1 MMNDTTDNCAL
12 LTAKFSHCSVSN
24 LVANDPFTASAGET
38 KRNEYQP
45 SVHITNCCANS
56 DDPSKFAGEIL
67 ADLQSTESRVSKESG
82 ETVVALG
89 SFWESISASVAE
101 LARRTSP
108 FLQGGEA
115 NNGFEYLGMDF
126 ILSYSDGKPVAY
138 LLEVNAP
145 PAQDTA
151 TGLSY
156 AEELHDTVI
165 RDIFSLWIFPKVNEF
180 GPEVPGGWRCVYK
193 EPKRELVKE
202 SKFIAPSKAAIL
214 NKIRWALYEQKISR
228 RQEDGP
234 PPEFRDDEISFRRS
248 SISSAQLVA
257 AISAY
262 ARSYFPYF
270 DDKGGSQSQASQQKA
285 FFENAGGS
293 QVPVQVINA
302 VCSSLRC
309 RNRSVI
315 GYSTQAAAKD
325 VLRTLLGATHHDI
338 FLGANATSLLSIL
351 AAQYTRSGF
360 LKKSDEIVISSENHL
375 ANVKPWVQAASTVGA
390 TVKWWNPSAAPI
402 EEVLSSRTRLV
413 AVPHCSNILGQI
425 IDVIS
430 IRKAVDQV
438 TLGAAHVIV
447 DGVTAVPHC
456 FAAVDEMD
464 VEWYVVSCHKLFGP
478 HLGALCG
485 RSSAVEKIVFKGEKP
500 TDVLEIGTV
509 SYEACAGIQGLGEYF
524 GQLSMYSSDR
534 CNQSSFTEN
543 EQKARQTSN
552 QSSSEGILRKS
563 RNEAIEESTAL
574 RLTTAGV
581 KEAYRLIRLVETPLV
596 DLLLTCLERST
607 KVRVIENSGVKLV
620 SRLPIVSFR
629 HAEIPSSTIVE
640 ICNKAGVV
648 CRCGTFLCT
657 GLLQNDYDFDYTNDI
672 LRFSFAHY
680 NCSYEVQYAIQVLES
695 LPGWF

>member
-1 MMNDTTDNCAL
+1 
-12 LTAKFSHCSVSN
+12 VSN
-24 LVANDPFTASAGET
+24 LVANDPFTVSAGET

-56 DDPSKFAGEIL
+56 HDPSKFAGEIL
-67 ADLQSTESRVSKESG
+67 ADLQSMESRLSKESG

-89 SFWESISASVAE
+89 SFWDSISASVAE
-101 LARRTSP
+101 LSRRTWP

-115 NNGFEYLGMDF
+115 NGGFEYLGMDF

-156 AEELHDTVI
+156 AEDLHDTVI
-165 RDIFSLWIFPKVNEF
+165 CDIFSLWVFPKVNGF
-180 GPEVPGGWRCVYK
+180 GPEVPGGWACVHK
-193 EPKRELVKE
+193 EPKPDALKE
-202 SKFIAPSKAAIL
+202 ATFIAPSKAAIL

-234 PPEFRDDEISFRRS
+234 PPEFCDNKISIATVQS
-248 SISSAQLVA
+248 VA
-257 AISAY
+257 DMFSAY
-262 ARSYFPYF
+262 ARAYFPYF
-270 DDKGGSQSQASQQKA
+270 GDRAGSQSRVLHQQA

-309 RNRSVI
+309 RNRSVM
-315 GYSTQAAAKD
+315 GSSNKAAAKD
-325 VLRTLLGATHHDI
+325 VLRTILGATHHDI
-338 FLGANATSLLSIL
+338 FLGANASSLLSVL
-351 AAQYTRSGF
+351 AAQYARSGF

-375 ANVKPWVQAASTVGA
+375 ANVTPWVVAASTVGA
-390 TVKWWNPSAAPI
+390 IVKWWNPEVATI

-413 AVPHCSNILGQI
+413 AVPHASNILGQLR
-425 IDVIS
+425 DLAS

-447 DGVTAVPHC
+447 DGVAAVPHC

-464 VEWYVVSCHKLFGP
+464 VDWYVVSCHKLFGP

-485 RSSAVEKIVFKGEKP
+485 RLSAVEKIVFKGEKP
-500 TDVLEIGTV
+500 TDALEIGTV

-524 GQLSMYSSDR
+524 GQLSMYSSDQR
-534 CNQSSFTEN
+534 KQTCFTDD
-543 EQKARQTSN
+543 EQETRQASN
-552 QSSSEGILRKS
+552 QSSREG
-563 RNEAIEESTAL
+563 NEAVESVAL

-581 KEAYRLIRLVETPLV
+581 KEAYRLIRLVEIPLV
-596 DLLLTCLERST
+596 DLLLTRLERST
-607 KVRVIENSGVKLV
+607 KVRVIETNGVELV
-620 SRLPIVSFR
+620 SRLPIVSFL
-629 HAEIPSSTIVE
+629 HGEIPSSTIME
-640 ICNKAGVV
+640 ICNKAGVA
-648 CRCGTFLCT
+648 CRRGTFLCT
-657 GLLQNDYDFDYTNDI
+657 GLLQNDYGFDDI
-672 LRFSFAHY
+672 VRFSLAHY
-680 NCSYEVQYAIQVLES
+680 NCSYEVQYAIRVLES

>member
-1 MMNDTTDNCAL
+1 
-12 LTAKFSHCSVSN
+12 VSN
-24 LVANDPFTASAGET
+24 LVANDLFTATAGET
-38 KRNEYQP
+38 KRNEYEP

-56 DDPSKFAGEIL
+56 HDPSKFSGEIL
-67 ADLQSTESRVSKESG
+67 ADLQSKETCLSTESG

-126 ILSYSDGKPVAY
+126 ILSYSDGQPVAY

-145 PAQDTA
+145 PSQDTA

-156 AEELHDTVI
+156 AEDLHDTVI
-165 RDIFSLWIFPKVNEF
+165 RDIFSLWVFPKVNGS
-180 GPEVPGGWRCVYK
+180 GPEVPGGWRCVHK
-193 EPKRELVKE
+193 EPKQELLKE
-202 SKFIAPSKAAIL
+202 STLIAPSKSAIL

-234 PPEFRDDEISFRRS
+234 PPEFRKDESTSHRS
-248 SISSAQLVA
+248 SIATAQEVVDMSAF
-257 AISAY
+257 
-262 ARSYFPYF
+262 ARAYFPYY
-270 DDKGGSQSQASQQKA
+270 DGRGGSRSRASTQQA

-293 QVPVQVINA
+293 QVPKQVIDA

-315 GYSTQAAAKD
+315 GTSTKAAAKD
-325 VLRTLLGATHHDI
+325 VFRTLLGASHHDI
-338 FLGANATSLLSIL
+338 FLGANATSLLSVL
-351 AAQYTRSGF
+351 AAQYARSGF

-390 TVKWWNPSAAPI
+390 IVKWWNPATAPI

-413 AVPHCSNILGQI
+413 AVPHASNILGQI
-425 IDVIS
+425 LDVTS

-438 TLGAAHVIV
+438 TLGSAHIIV

-464 VEWYVVSCHKLFGP
+464 VDWYVVSCHKLFGP

-485 RSSAVEKIVFKGEKP
+485 RLSAVEKIVFRGENP
-500 TDVLEIGTV
+500 TDVLEMGTV

-524 GQLSMYSSDR
+524 SQLSMYSSEQETRQVSD
-534 CNQSSFTEN
+534 QSS
-543 EQKARQTSN
+543 R
-552 QSSSEGILRKS
+552 EGALRDS
-563 RNEAIEESTAL
+563 RNEAFESTAL
-574 RLTTAGV
+574 HLTTARV
-581 KEAYRLIRLVETPLV
+581 KEAYRLIRLIETPLA
-596 DLLLTCLERST
+596 DLLLTRLERST
-607 KVRVIENSGVKLV
+607 KVRVIENRGVNLL
-620 SRLPIVSFR
+620 SRLPIVSFQ
-629 HAEIPSSTIVE
+629 HVEIPSSTIVE
-640 ICNKAGVV
+640 ICKKAGVT
-648 CRCGTFLCT
+648 CRCGTFLST
-657 GLLQNDYDFDYTNDI
+657 GLLQNDYDFDCTNDI
-672 LRFSFAHY
+672 VRFSLAHY
-680 NCSYEVQYAIQVLES
+680 NYSYEVQYAIQVLES

>member
-1 MMNDTTDNCAL
+1 VL
-12 LTAKFSHCSVSN
+12 N
-24 LVANDPFTASAGET
+24 LVANDLFTVAAGET
-38 KRNEYQP
+38 KTNEYQP

-56 DDPSKFAGEIL
+56 HDPSKFSGEIL
-67 ADLQSTESRVSKESG
+67 ADLQSTEARLSKESG

-89 SFWESISASVAE
+89 SFWDSISASVAE
-101 LARRTSP
+101 LARRTWP

-126 ILSYSDGKPVAY
+126 ILSYSDGNPVAY

-145 PAQDTA
+145 PSQDTA

-156 AEELHDTVI
+156 AEDLHDTVI
-165 RDIFSLWIFPKVNEF
+165 RDIFSLWIFPKVNGF
-180 GPEVPGGWRCVYK
+180 GPEVPGGWQCVNK
-193 EPKRELVKE
+193 EPKRGPLKE
-202 SKFIAPSKAAIL
+202 AKYIAPSKAAIL

-234 PPEFRDDEISFRRS
+234 PPEFRDDEITFHRS
-248 SISSAQLVA
+248 SIAPAQPVA
-257 AISAY
+257 DMSAY
-262 ARSYFPYF
+262 ARAYFPYF
-270 DDKGGSQSQASQQKA
+270 DDRDGSQSRASQQQA
-285 FFENAGGS
+285 FFENAGGT

-315 GYSTQAAAKD
+315 GSSSKAAARD
-325 VLRTLLGATHHDI
+325 VLKTILGATHHDI
-338 FLGANATSLLSIL
+338 FLGANASSLLSVL
-351 AAQYTRSGF
+351 AAQYARSGF
-360 LKKSDEIVISSENHL
+360 LKKSDEIVISLENHL

-390 TVKWWNPSAAPI
+390 IVKWWNPVEPI

-413 AVPHCSNILGQI
+413 AVPHASNILGQI
-425 IDVIS
+425 LDLTG

-438 TLGAAHVIV
+438 TLGAAHIIV
-447 DGVTAVPHC
+447 DGVAAVPHC

-464 VEWYVVSCHKLFGP
+464 VDWYVVSCHKFFGP

-485 RSSAVEKIVFKGEKP
+485 RLSAVDKIIYRGEKP
-500 TDVLEIGTV
+500 TDALEIGTI
-509 SYEACAGIQGLGEYF
+509 SYESCAGIQGIGEYF
-524 GQLSMYSSDR
+524 HQLSMYSSVR
-534 CNQSSFTEN
+534 RNQTCFTDD
-543 EQKARQTSN
+543 EQETTRQVSN
-552 QSSSEGILRKS
+552 QSSREDALRDS
-563 RNEAIEESTAL
+563 RNEAVESINL

-607 KVRVIENSGVKLV
+607 KVRVIETNGVELV
-620 SRLPIVSFR
+620 SRLPIVSFI
-629 HAEIPSSTIVE
+629 HVEIPSSTVVE
-640 ICNKAGVV
+640 ICSKAGVA

-657 GLLQNDYDFDYTNDI
+657 GLLQKDYGFDYTNNI
-672 LRFSFAHY
+672 VRFSLAHY
-680 NCSYEVQYAIQVLES
+680 NCSYEVEYAIRVLES